1 MKKLLT
7 ILLTLCLL
15 LTMAGCG
22 VSRLEQ
28 RMDAAEERMEQ
39 RMDALEHAVEE
50 AVRQNAAPA
59 MATEAPAA
67 MPRETAVATEEAPQ
81 MPPETTPAPSA
92 AEQITREQAQQ
103 IALDHVGL
111 TADQVERLRANL
123 EMDDGIAQYDVEFLA
138 GDWEYE
144 FEIGA
149 GDGKLLSYD
158 KDSRWD

>member
-1 MKKLLT
+1 MKQLLT
-7 ILLTLCLL
+7 VLLALCLL
-15 LTMAGCG
+15 LTITGCG
-22 VSRLEQ
+22 ESRLEQ

-39 RMDALEHAVEE
+39 RMDALENAVEE
-50 AVRQNAAPA
+50 AARQNTALA
-59 MATEAPAA
+59 MAPEA
-67 MPRETAVATEEAPQ
+67 PRETAAATEEAPP

-92 AEQITREQAQQ
+92 AEQITREEAQQ

-111 TADQVERLRANL
+111 TADQVERLRTGFQ
-123 EMDDGIAQYDVEFLA
+123 MDDGIAQYDVEFLA